1 MVKSLMKECF
11 RKAKV
16 VARREKDDMKEI
28 KAIIPHPHFP
38 PYAVESPKAIYRVRK
53 CFGRGFVKNICGSQ
67 QEAPL
72 WIWSARIVGVLT
84 LGGLSISALNWVFTG
99 KSSIR
104 DLFNYEKELQRISK
118 LKKKVARVEE
128 QNKLFVELIET
139 EEAAITK
146 LKVKKGWFK

>member
-1 MVKSLMKECF
+1 MGLIF
-11 RKAKV
+11 
-16 VARREKDDMKEI
+16 
-28 KAIIPHPHFP
+28 
-38 PYAVESPKAIYRVRK
+38 
-53 CFGRGFVKNICGSQ
+53 Q
-67 QEAPL
+67 APL

>member
-1 MVKSLMKECF
+1 M
-11 RKAKV
+11 
-16 VARREKDDMKEI
+16 
-28 KAIIPHPHFP
+28 
-38 PYAVESPKAIYRVRK
+38 
-53 CFGRGFVKNICGSQ
+53 
-67 QEAPL
+67 
-72 WIWSARIVGVLT
+72 LT